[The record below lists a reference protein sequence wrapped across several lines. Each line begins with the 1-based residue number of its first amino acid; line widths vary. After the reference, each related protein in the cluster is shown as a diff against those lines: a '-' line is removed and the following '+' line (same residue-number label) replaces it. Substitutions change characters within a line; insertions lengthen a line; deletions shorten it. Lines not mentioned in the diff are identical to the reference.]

1 MIKRSER
8 SINALRRVHNYT
20 CTTMGID
27 RVSAMSLLAIE
38 RDISDIIDALATYN
52 LRPNFVWWHNLTLI
66 NYW

>member
-1 MIKRSER
+1 
-8 SINALRRVHNYT
+8 
-20 CTTMGID
+20 MGIV

-38 RDISDIIDALATYN
+38 RDIFDILVIDAFATYN